1 MHVRLPSM
9 QVPVPETGCFLASHP
24 AYYRRSAPYL
34 TQAVVFLTSYNP
46 DVGATGLVLN
56 RPLQGTA
63 SELES
68 MGMFGR
74 SARVS
79 DTPLSEEPVYAG
91 GPDVSGTEIIT
102 AMHSDLGLL
111 NGLSIQQPL
120 RGVFITDALQ
130 LVRRV
135 PQSDMSSVR
144 LFCGCIRWK
153 KGELEREVDD
163 GSWFCISASKLFALE
178 HCIQLPKPL
187 WVEIMQSQGQPF
199 AAIAERAVERGAE
212 GGETNNS

>member
-1 MHVRLPSM
+1 
-9 QVPVPETGCFLASHP
+9 
-24 AYYRRSAPYL
+24 
-34 TQAVVFLTSYNP
+34 
-46 DVGATGLVLN
+46 
-56 RPLQGTA
+56 
-63 SELES
+63 

-79 DTPLSEEPVYAG
+79 NTSVANEPVYAG
-91 GPDVSGTEIIT
+91 GPDLCETKIIT

-120 RGVFITDALQ
+120 PGVFITDALQ
-130 LVRRV
+130 LVQRV
-135 PQSDMSSVR
+135 PHSDVSSVR
-144 LFCGCIRWK
+144 LFSGCIRWK

-163 GSWFCISASKLFALE
+163 GSWYCISASKLFALE

-199 AAIAERAVERGAE
+199 AAIAARVLERGAE
-212 GGETNNS
+212 GGDTNKS